1 MNDKMKTIQLRESD
15 NKDFIYIYCIEEV
28 WKAFGR
34 SAYYVHQ
41 FYPELY
47 IMEDDKQS
55 AAGTHISIPDEY
67 LLRLSEENHVWA
79 GNEYIQV
86 EVPATLLCQ
95 SK

>member
-1 MNDKMKTIQLRESD
+1 MNDKMKTIQLREKD
-15 NKDFIYIYCIEEV
+15 NKGRIYIYYIGDV

-41 FYPELY
+41 FYPELH
-47 IMEDDKQS
+47 IVEDDKQS

-67 LLRLSEENHVWA
+67 LLRLSEENLVFA
-79 GNEYIQV
+79 GDDYIQV
-86 EVPATLLCQ
+86 KVPATLLCQ